1 MTTSV
6 PRPSEGPDALS
17 LVVVSLLKGVVYRE
31 ESSALWQSLLQLQAR
46 VRDQV
51 SVLGLR
57 LMLDESEG
65 HAFLKQRSEAEG
77 GAELPRLIARR
88 QLGYGLS
95 LLLALLRKKLADADA
110 AAGGSRLVLRRHELQ
125 VLVRLFLPEGT
136 NEVRWVERVNQD
148 IERAVEMGFLRRLGE
163 EVDTFEVRRILK
175 AFVDA
180 QWLEGFEQ
188 RLAAY
193 RAQLVEKQQ
202 GGAE

>member
-1 MTTSV
+1 MTTPA

-31 ESSALWQSLLQLQAR
+31 DNSALWQSLLQLQAR

-51 SVLGLR
+51 SVLGMR

-65 HAFLKQRSEAEG
+65 HAFLRQRSEGECAS
-77 GAELPRLIARR
+77 ELPRLIARR

-110 AAGGSRLVLRRHELQ
+110 AAGGGRLVLRRHELQ
-125 VLVRLFLPEGT
+125 ELVRLFLPDGT

-148 IERAVEMGFLRRLGE
+148 IERALEMGFLRRLGE
-163 EVDTFEVRRILK
+163 EDTFEVRRILK

-180 QWLEGFEQ
+180 QWLEDFEQ

-193 RAQLVEKQQ
+193 RDQLVEKQP
-202 GGAE
+202 GGVE

>member
-1 MTTSV
+1 MTTPV
-6 PRPSEGPDALS
+6 PRLPEPPDTLS

-31 ESSALWQSLLQLQAR
+31 DNSALWQSLLQLQAR

-65 HAFLKQRSEAEG
+65 HAFLRQHSEGEG
-77 GAELPRLIARR
+77 VTDLPRLIARR

-110 AAGGSRLVLRRHELQ
+110 AAGGGRLVLRRHELQ
-125 VLVRLFLPEGT
+125 ELVKMFLPEGT
-136 NEVRWVERVNQD
+136 NEVRWAERVNQD
-148 IERAVEMGFLRRLGE
+148 LERAVEMGFLRRMGE
-163 EVDTFEVRRILK
+163 EDTFEVRRILK

-180 QWLEGFEQ
+180 QWLEDFEQ

-193 RAQLVEKQQ
+193 RVQLVEKQQ
-202 GGAE
+202 GGGE

>member
-1 MTTSV
+1 MTT
-6 PRPSEGPDALS
+6 PAQRPSEGPDALS

-31 ESSALWQSLLQLQAR
+31 DNSALWQSLLQLQAR

-51 SVLGLR
+51 SVLGMR

-65 HAFLKQRSEAEG
+65 HAFLRQRSEGEG
-77 GAELPRLIARR
+77 ASELPRLIARR

-110 AAGGSRLVLRRHELQ
+110 AAGGGRLVLRRHELQ
-125 VLVRLFLPEGT
+125 ELVRLFLPDGT

-148 IERAVEMGFLRRLGE
+148 IERALEMGFLRRLGE
-163 EVDTFEVRRILK
+163 EDTFEVRRILK

-180 QWLEGFEQ
+180 QWLEDFEQ

-193 RAQLVEKQQ
+193 RDQLVGKQP
-202 GGAE
+202 GGVE

>member
-1 MTTSV
+1 MTTPA

-31 ESSALWQSLLQLQAR
+31 DNSALWQSLLQLQAR

-51 SVLGLR
+51 SVLGMR

-65 HAFLKQRSEAEG
+65 HAFLRQRSEGEG
-77 GAELPRLIARR
+77 TSELPRLIARR

-95 LLLALLRKKLADADA
+95 LLFALLRKKLADADA
-110 AAGGSRLVLRRHELQ
+110 AAGGGRLVLRRHELQ
-125 VLVRLFLPEGT
+125 ELVRLFLPDGT

-148 IERAVEMGFLRRLGE
+148 IERALEMGFLRRLGE
-163 EVDTFEVRRILK
+163 EDTFEVRRILK

-180 QWLEGFEQ
+180 QWLEDFEQ

-193 RAQLVEKQQ
+193 RDQLVEKQP
-202 GGAE
+202 GGVE

>member
-1 MTTSV
+1 MTTPA

-31 ESSALWQSLLQLQAR
+31 DNSALWQSLLQLQAR

-51 SVLGLR
+51 SVLGMR

-65 HAFLKQRSEAEG
+65 HAFLRQRSEGEG
-77 GAELPRLIARR
+77 ASELPRLIARR

-110 AAGGSRLVLRRHELQ
+110 AAGGGRLVLRRHELQ
-125 VLVRLFLPEGT
+125 ELVRLFLPDGT

-148 IERAVEMGFLRRLGE
+148 IERALEMGFLRRLGE
-163 EVDTFEVRRILK
+163 EDTFEVRRILK

-180 QWLEGFEQ
+180 QWLEDFEQ

-193 RAQLVEKQQ
+193 RDQLVEKQP
-202 GGAE
+202 GGVE

>member
-1 MTTSV
+1 MTT
-6 PRPSEGPDALS
+6 PAQRPSEGPDALS

-31 ESSALWQSLLQLQAR
+31 DNSALWQSLLQLQAR

-51 SVLGLR
+51 SVLGMR

-65 HAFLKQRSEAEG
+65 HAFLRQRSEGEG
-77 GAELPRLIARR
+77 ASELPRLIARR

-110 AAGGSRLVLRRHELQ
+110 AAGGGRLVLRRHELQ
-125 VLVRLFLPEGT
+125 ELVRLFLPDGT

-148 IERAVEMGFLRRLGE
+148 IERALEMGFLRRLGE
-163 EVDTFEVRRILK
+163 EDTFEVRRILK

-180 QWLEGFEQ
+180 QWLEDFEQ

-193 RAQLVEKQQ
+193 RDQLVEKQP
-202 GGAE
+202 GGVE

>member
-1 MTTSV
+1 MTTPA

-31 ESSALWQSLLQLQAR
+31 DNSALWQSLLQLQAR

-51 SVLGLR
+51 SVLGMR

-65 HAFLKQRSEAEG
+65 HAFLRQRSEGEG
-77 GAELPRLIARR
+77 TSELPRLIARR

-110 AAGGSRLVLRRHELQ
+110 AAGGGRLVLRRHELQ
-125 VLVRLFLPEGT
+125 ELVRLFLPDGT

-148 IERAVEMGFLRRLGE
+148 IERALEMGFLRRLGE
-163 EVDTFEVRRILK
+163 EDTFEVRRILK

-180 QWLEGFEQ
+180 QWLEDFEQ

-193 RAQLVEKQQ
+193 RDQLVEKQP
-202 GGAE
+202 GGVE